1 MRGCS
6 DCRDKLL
13 AISLLRG
20 NEISCISGNCLSFID
35 YRQHGDKFTVP
46 LKELNLTEGRGTGI
60 PKIIKAMKANGSPPP
75 QFETDEGRTF
85 FAAIY
90 PIHPQS
96 VHRPQPESQPESELQ
111 SMKVRVLSL
120 VAVGPLS
127 KSEISKDLGQKK
139 ISGQLKKII
148 SDLLAGNQIEWT
160 IPDKPQS
167 RLQKYRITAGG
178 RKWLAKGG

>member
-1 MRGCS
+1 
-6 DCRDKLL
+6 
-13 AISLLRG
+13 
-20 NEISCISGNCLSFID
+20 
-35 YRQHGDKFTVP
+35 
-46 LKELNLTEGRGTGI
+46 
-60 PKIIKAMKANGSPPP
+60 
-75 QFETDEGRTF
+75 
-85 FAAIY
+85 
-90 PIHPQS
+90 
-96 VHRPQPESQPESELQ
+96 
-111 SMKVRVLSL
+111 MKVRVLSL